1 MNIQNMINYKKIS
14 DNVFYKWF
22 FIILNDFLL
31 AFAIYFFI
39 LGPKLNNGGLDGLSL
54 LTVQIIKFVSCN
66 KLLSEPHIF
75 DLWIFIFVL
84 FYNFVMIL
92 LSYKFFGKDFCQK
105 TIFLAFFLT
114 GCFFLLN
121 YFIGID
127 SRKSFL
133 SIIFIELNKND
144 FKTFMIS
151 SLLGGLLIGYTLS
164 NIRNLG
170 YNTGG
175 MDVCQKI
182 LKDICGINFILVLL
196 FTDGMIV
203 LFSSLIEDKDE
214 LKIFFGRIFCSFL
227 SLVIVGFVIEKRDV
241 LEKNEKLL

>member
-1 MNIQNMINYKKIS
+1 
-14 DNVFYKWF
+14 
-22 FIILNDFLL
+22 
-31 AFAIYFFI
+31 
-39 LGPKLNNGGLDGLSL
+39 
-54 LTVQIIKFVSCN
+54 
-66 KLLSEPHIF
+66 
-75 DLWIFIFVL
+75 
-84 FYNFVMIL
+84 
-92 LSYKFFGKDFCQK
+92 
-105 TIFLAFFLT
+105 
-114 GCFFLLN
+114 
-121 YFIGID
+121 
-127 SRKSFL
+127 
-133 SIIFIELNKND
+133 
-144 FKTFMIS
+144 MIS

>member
-1 MNIQNMINYKKIS
+1 MINHKKIS
-14 DNVFYKWF
+14 GNVFYKWF
-22 FIILNDFLL
+22 WIILNDFLL

-54 LTVQIIKFVSCN
+54 LTAQIIKFVSVN
-66 KLLSEPHIF
+66 KFLLESNSF

-84 FYNFVMIL
+84 FYNFVTIL
-92 LSYKFFGKDFCQK
+92 LSYKFFGKDFCKK

-121 YFIGID
+121 HFIGTD
-127 SRKSFL
+127 QRKFFL
-133 SIIFIELNKND
+133 SRIFVDLNEND
-144 FKTFMIS
+144 FKSFIIS
-151 SLLGGLLIGYTLS
+151 ALLGGLLIGYTLS

-175 MDVCQKI
+175 MDIVQKI

-203 LFSSLIEDKDE
+203 FCSSLIENKHG
-214 LKIFFGRIFCSFL
+214 LKFFFGRLFCSFL
-227 SLVIVGFVIEKRDV
+227 SLIIVGFVIEKRDV
-241 LEKNEKLL
+241 LTKNEKTL